1 MAGTRSRDEA
11 GTDRRRVRGDAP
23 KTIKQNARVHKLP
36 GDIKSELDNRICME
50 ESLTKLARWLQQDK
64 GLCGDVTEDSLVT
77 ILSRYRKTIPLFDK
91 MRVVNKDRIAQIEEQ
106 LDKEIDEIDQIGRL
120 IAIQNERIEM
130 QMTVERQFQR
140 TTKNASADIDLAA
153 RLCVRRHDMKMD
165 LGVGGV
171 GRELGTLT
179 VRPEL
184 KARVAEKYGDD
195 LEATI
200 SNPESSAKVVSTYE
214 MIKRRAEK
222 KRADMERRA
231 IEAEAVESS
240 E

>member
-1 MAGTRSRDEA
+1 MSDRRSRDEA
-11 GTDRRRVRGDAP
+11 GNERRRTRGDAP

-36 GDIKSELDNRICME
+36 TDVKAELDNRICME
-50 ESLTKLARWLQQDK
+50 ESLTKLARWLQVDK
-64 GLCGDVTEDSLVT
+64 GMCGDVTEDSLVT
-77 ILSRYRKTIPLFDK
+77 ILSRYRKSIPLFDK
-91 MRVVNKDRIAQIEEQ
+91 MRVVNKDRILQIEEQ
-106 LDKEIDEIDQIGRL
+106 LDKDIDEVDQLSRL

-130 QMTVERQFQR
+130 HMSLERQFQR

-184 KARVAEKYGDD
+184 RARVAEKYGDD
-195 LEATI
+195 LERTI
-200 SNPESSAKVVSTYE
+200 SDPESSAKVVSLFE
-214 MIKRRAEK
+214 MIKRKAEK
-222 KRADMERRA
+222 KRLAL
-231 IEAEAVESS
+231 EAQALGVGSRE
-240 E
+240 